1 MERVIFMKAIKF
13 FMNMV
18 KDFFYMKI
26 TVFDITYT
34 FLDLFIVLAVVGII
48 CMAIRHFFGDD

>member
-1 MERVIFMKAIKF
+1 MKAIKF

-34 FLDLFIVLAVVGII
+34 FLDLFIVLAVVSII

>member
-1 MERVIFMKAIKF
+1 MKAIKF